1 MRHVRVRAS
10 LNPLLLTQAL
20 PIVDPGTQMNDN
32 AWLAGHQADVYSQS
46 GEDGVVGKILELLP
60 ARDHWCVEFGAWD
73 GLHLSN
79 SRNLIEHHGYSAVL
93 IEGSRA
99 KYQELVRNY
108 AARPNVHGINAF
120 VGFTPADSLDVIL
133 RGTPIPKDFDF
144 LSIDID
150 GNDYHVWKATH
161 EYRPKLVCIEFNPTI
176 ATEVNF
182 VQQADP
188 AACHGAS
195 LAALTEL
202 GKEKGYELIAV
213 LEWNAFFV
221 RSEFLPLFRIADN
234 SPAALRRSSERVTH
248 IFVGFDGR
256 VFLRGGRQLLWHS
269 MPLSESRVQ
278 HLPWWLRRHPNH
290 YNLLQ
295 RAALHVYR
303 RLAALTRR

>member
-1 MRHVRVRAS
+1 MDSV
-10 LNPLLLTQAL
+10 TQS
-20 PIVDPGTQMNDN
+20 NDN
-32 AWLAGHQADVYSQS
+32 AWLAQHQADIYSQS
-46 GEDGVVGKILELLP
+46 GEDGVTRKILELLP
-60 ARDHWCVEFGAWD
+60 DRDHWCVEFGAWD

-79 SRNLIEHHGYSAVL
+79 SRNLIEHSGYSAVL

-99 KYQELVRNY
+99 KYEELVRNY
-108 AARPNVHGINAF
+108 ASRSNVHGVNAF
-120 VGFTPADSLDVIL
+120 VGFTSADGLDTIL
-133 RGTPIPKDFDF
+133 RNTPIPKDFDF

-150 GNDYHVWKATH
+150 GNDYHVWKATT

-182 VQQADP
+182 VQTATPD
-188 AACHGAS
+188 ACHGAS

-202 GKEKGYELIAV
+202 GKAKGYELIAV

-221 RSEFLPLFRIADN
+221 RAEYFPLFRITDN
-234 SPAALRRSSERVTH
+234 SPASLRRNTERVTH
-248 IFVGFDGR
+248 IFVGFDGS

-278 HLPWWLRRHPNH
+278 HLPSWLRRHPND

-295 RAALHVYR
+295 RAALHLYR
-303 RLAALTRR
+303 WFAALTRR